1 MELNEKIESYIDEFY
16 VLYKYDVKSIFKSM
30 NKDISTK
37 EKMKKLDDKQIKNL
51 IKFFDSFLFII
62 DYSFLDGKGLLFAFE
77 NYDYNATPSY
87 RRVHIVT
94 TLLENEIINIEE
106 IMNNENLTDKQ
117 LIYEMELPMI
127 KNIDD
132 KEAIYKRVPMIP
144 EIYSYCEKALSEMCY
159 INLKKLTFTH
169 LFDFQKDCLKVLKKV
184 NKMDN
189 EEQKKELLY
198 CFANSSI
205 SNKDILLSDPIL
217 QNYSFDSNN
226 GDNWKNIYDL
236 LKETVL

>member
-1 MELNEKIESYIDEFY
+1 MELDREVENYIDKFY
-16 VLYKYDVKSIFKSM
+16 VLYKYDVKSIFKIM
-30 NKDISTK
+30 NNNSFMK
-37 EKMKKLDDKQIKNL
+37 EKIKKLKKQQINNL

-62 DYSFLDGKGLLFAFE
+62 DYTFLEGRGLLFAFE

-87 RRVHIVT
+87 RRVNVIM

-106 IMNNENLTDKQ
+106 IINNENLTDKQ

-132 KEAIYKRVPMIP
+132 KEAIYKRIPMIP
-144 EIYSYCEKALSEMCY
+144 DIYLYCERALSEMCY
-159 INLKKLTFTH
+159 INLKKLTFNH
-169 LFDFQKDCLKVLKKV
+169 LFDFQKDCLKVMNKV
-184 NKMDN
+184 NKMCS

-198 CFANSSI
+198 VFANSSI
-205 SNKDILLSDPIL
+205 NNKEILLSDPIV
-217 QNYSFDSNN
+217 QNYSFESNN